1 MQVGDFWR
9 LAKNR
14 AVLTIADQGVVS
26 AANFAATIIVGRFC
40 SKEELGIY
48 ALGFT
53 LVLLAQNTQQSL
65 VTSAYMVFS
74 PKMDR
79 DARHAYTGSMVIH
92 HAVIALLCLVAFSCA
107 ALILQRSASPE
118 LAPLLWTLSLA
129 SGAILLKELA
139 RQMSFAALRI
149 HIALLLDSIFS
160 IVQVSG
166 MLILALVGVL
176 TGASAYW
183 VLGLAGLLSGLTW
196 LMARGKSFRIEGS
209 RIVPDFQ
216 SNWLFSRW
224 IFATNLAFIA
234 SNQVYPWLLL
244 TFHGTTANGEFGAC
258 YTIVMLTNPFILG
271 VGNFLAPRTVHALT
285 DEGLPAMDRVVRKA
299 SLFFLVLL
307 GAFALSMLVL
317 GDWVLYVLFGP
328 NYLGLSVTV
337 ALLAASQLAFSLNIP
352 LNHGLNALER
362 PDVAFKAL
370 LCSLV
375 VTATLGV
382 WLVWRFGPPG
392 VALGLL
398 CGNSAALLYTQY
410 IYRHTLHRI
419 RREKG
424 EAKRD

>member
-1 MQVGDFWR
+1 MQVGDLWR
-9 LAKNR
+9 LAKSR
-14 AVLTIADQGVVS
+14 AALTIADQGIVS

-79 DARHAYTGSMVIH
+79 EERHAYTGSMVMH
-92 HAVIALLCLVAFSCA
+92 HALIAGICLVAFSCA
-107 ALILQRSASPE
+107 AIILQPTGNAA
-118 LAPLLWTLSLA
+118 LAPLLWTLAIA

-149 HIALLLDSIFS
+149 HIAFLLDSIFA
-160 IVQVSG
+160 VTQVSG
-166 MLILALVGVL
+166 MLLLALAGVL
-176 TGASAYW
+176 SGSNAYW
-183 VLGLAGLLSGLTW
+183 VLGLAGLISGLTW
-196 LMARGKSFRIEGS
+196 LIARGKTFQVEKHRIAS
-209 RIVPDFQ
+209 DFQ
-216 SNWLFSRW
+216 RNWLFSRW

-234 SNQVYPWLLL
+234 SNQLYPWLLL

-271 VGNFLAPRTVHALT
+271 VGNFLAPRSVHALT
-285 DEGLPAMDRVVRKA
+285 DEGVPAMDRVVRMA
-299 SLFFLVLL
+299 SLFFLVLM
-307 GAFALSMLVL
+307 GSFALSMLL
-317 GDWVLYVLFGP
+317 MGDWVLYLLFGP
-328 NYLGLSVTV
+328 KYLGLSATV

-362 PDVAFKAL
+362 PEVAFKAL

-398 CGNSAALLYTQY
+398 CGNSAALIFTQSV
-410 IYRHTLHRI
+410 YRMTLRRI
-419 RREKG
+419 RREEG
-424 EAKRD
+424 DAHSE

>member
-1 MQVGDFWR
+1 MQVGDVWR

-79 DARHAYTGSMVIH
+79 DERHAYTGSMVMH
-92 HAVIALLCLVAFSCA
+92 HAAIAALCLVAFSSA
-107 ALILQRSASPE
+107 GLILQRSGRAD

-129 SGAILLKELA
+129 SGAVLLKELA
-139 RQMSFAALRI
+139 RQMSFAAMRI
-149 HIALLLDSIFS
+149 HIALLLDSLFS
-160 IVQVSG
+160 VVQVSG
-166 MLILALVGVL
+166 MLLLALVGVL
-176 TGASAYW
+176 SGSSAYW
-183 VLGLAGLLSGLTW
+183 VLGLAGLISGLTW
-196 LMARGKSFRIEGS
+196 LIARGRTFRIEKH

-216 SNWLFSRW
+216 RNWRFSQW

-244 TFHGTTANGEFGAC
+244 TFHGTAANGDFGAS
-258 YTIVMLTNPFILG
+258 YTIIMLTNPFILG

-285 DEGLPAMDRVVRKA
+285 DEGVAAMARVVRKA
-299 SLFFLVLL
+299 SLFFLVLM
-307 GAFALSMLVL
+307 GGFALSMLVL
-317 GDWVLYVLFGP
+317 GDWVLYLLFGP
-328 NYLGLSVTV
+328 KYIGLSVTV
-337 ALLAASQLAFSLNIP
+337 ALLAASQLTFSLNIP

-362 PDVAFKAL
+362 PDVAFRAL

-382 WLVWRFGPPG
+382 WLVWQWGPPG

-398 CGNSAALLYTQY
+398 CGNSAALIYTQSV
-410 IYRHTLHRI
+410 YRMMLRRI
-419 RREKG
+419 RREEG
-424 EAKRD
+424 VGNHE